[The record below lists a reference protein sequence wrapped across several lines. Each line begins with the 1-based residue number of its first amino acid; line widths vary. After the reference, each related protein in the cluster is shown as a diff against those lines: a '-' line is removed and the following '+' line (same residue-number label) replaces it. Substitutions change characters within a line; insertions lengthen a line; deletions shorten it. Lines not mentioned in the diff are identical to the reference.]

1 MKWLTIGATPALV
14 LALTSTVAC
23 RKSHAP
29 APPLGSASAIANSA
43 NSADPGHTVAPA
55 KPEELAVVA
64 PLAPGTELGGFAVR
78 DITGVQRGRMR
89 VVLAKKDAV
98 VRLDIALADP
108 EGPVPPATTERYE
121 IYYSLRGGTPE
132 DGERLAKKLAAVI
145 TKNAAPPPAGMTKF
159 IPDPKGGTEL

>member
-1 MKWLTIGATPALV
+1 MKWLTIGAAPALV
-14 LALTSTVAC
+14 LALATTVAC

-43 NSADPGHTVAPA
+43 EPAHTVAPA
-55 KPEELAVVA
+55 TPQELAVVA
-64 PLAPGTELGGFAVR
+64 PLAAGSELGGFVVR
-78 DITGVQRGRMR
+78 DIAGVQRGRMR

-98 VRLDIALADP
+98 VRLDIALVDP
-108 EGPVPPATTERYE
+108 EGPTPPATTERYA

-159 IPDPKGGTEL
+159 IPNPKAGTEL